1 MEFGKI
7 LVFVVT
13 VFIGISN
20 TFRIGAFNLKI
31 YGPKKSKDVTVMS
44 YIVKVNNLTLGSSHF
59 NTYLRL
65 KLKVKTCSLF
75 THNLI
80 FFFWKYYFSL
90 FSLCCLQI
98 MLKLV
103 WMIVNVDVWMI
114 FMLLINMPILGPMI
128 RKIQILYLIS

>member
-20 TFRIGAFNLKI
+20 TIRIGAFNLKI

-65 KLKVKTCSLF
+65 KLKEKTCSLF

-80 FFFWKYYFSL
+80 FFFFWKYYFSL
-90 FSLCCLQI
+90 FSLCCRASLKMYFGQRFHTPMKLQ
-98 MLKLV
+98 K
-103 WMIVNVDVWMI
+103 NV
-114 FMLLINMPILGPMI
+114 FN
-128 RKIQILYLIS
+128 S